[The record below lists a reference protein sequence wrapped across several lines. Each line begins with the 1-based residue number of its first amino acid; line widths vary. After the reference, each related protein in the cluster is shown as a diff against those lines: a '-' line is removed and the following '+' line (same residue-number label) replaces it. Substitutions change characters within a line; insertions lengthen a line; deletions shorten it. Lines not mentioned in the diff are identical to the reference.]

1 MVVMMSDVEKLRIGV
16 LLEWIAASLC
26 SASCLKMIK
35 IRFGGN
41 LWPFM
46 AILETSFVS
55 EELILALLSRTNS
68 FY

>member
-1 MVVMMSDVEKLRIGV
+1 MVVMMSDVEVEDWCFVG
-16 LLEWIAASLC
+16 WIAASLC

-35 IRFGGN
+35 IRFGK
-41 LWPFM
+41 LVAFM